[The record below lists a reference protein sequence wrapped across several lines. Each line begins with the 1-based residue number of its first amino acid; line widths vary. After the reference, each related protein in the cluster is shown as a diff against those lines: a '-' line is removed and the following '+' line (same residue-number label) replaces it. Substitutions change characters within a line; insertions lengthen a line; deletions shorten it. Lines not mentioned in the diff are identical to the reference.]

1 METVWRPADI
11 SSICP
16 EQQAPLTQCSGTGF
30 MFLTLV
36 TQLFGG
42 VSYSVPE
49 LKENPYQRYL
59 HPQSHPSFPE
69 SSIGSTYDYP
79 LQAYKSNFNFETFHP
94 ISSYQGKSY
103 QSKSY
108 NPYSQ
113 PSYNGFKNDYSKFK
127 SKLPIFDFDFLKNS
141 FDDLITAGA
150 MPAQVETKSKMES
163 IRTKRERRSREKRQ
177 PEEYDFIIIGAG
189 SAGCVLANRLSE
201 VKKWKVL
208 LIEAGPEEPDVT
220 MVPAFPSVLGRS
232 SIDWNYRT
240 QPEKLTCRSIR
251 DQTCAWTRGKTMGG
265 SSAVNYLVYM
275 RGNKRDYDNWAELG
289 NHGWSYREVLPY
301 FKKSENNRDIESHDK
316 YYHSVGGPLNVE
328 RFSYVDVN
336 TIMLVEAFKEK
347 GLPIRDLT
355 REDNIGTDIG
365 LSTSKDGRRVSTNI
379 AFIKP
384 IRNVRPNLH
393 IEVNAFVTKIII
405 DPHTKTA
412 HGVNYIKDG
421 IEHNVYAKK
430 EVILSSGAINSPK
443 ILMLSGIGPKH
454 HLESLNIPVLSD
466 LNVGQ
471 NLQDHVTTE
480 ALTISLSNKTST
492 LVSEHELLNEVYK
505 YQQQHPKKHGPLAT
519 TSTLNGIAFIRTKYE
534 YENVPDIQFHFDAR
548 NVEEFYSDPTTYI
561 ATNILP
567 LSFYNGLAARPLLLV
582 PKSRGFIL
590 LNHTDPIFG
599 PPLIYPRFF
608 TVKEDLDVLVE
619 GLRYAVSLED
629 TDAFKH
635 SGASFVKIPVQSCTD
650 YIWGTYDYFACLLI
664 EYTGTIYHPV
674 GTCKMGPEWDTDAVV
689 DPKLR
694 VYGIKKLRVID
705 SSIMPVIIRGN
716 TNAPTIMIAEKASDI
731 IKREWLS

>member
-1 METVWRPADI
+1 MEIIWRPSDI
-11 SSICP
+11 STICP
-16 EQQAPLTQCSGTGF
+16 EQQAPLTQCSATGV

-36 TQLFGG
+36 TQLFGD
-42 VSYSVPE
+42 VSYSIP
-49 LKENPYQRYL
+49 ENPYQGYIS
-59 HPQSHPSFPE
+59 PQNYAFPE
-69 SSIGSTYDYP
+69 SSIGRPSDD
-79 LQAYKSNFNFETFHP
+79 
-94 ISSYQGKSY
+94 G
-103 QSKSY
+103 SK
-108 NPYSQ
+108 
-113 PSYNGFKNDYSKFK
+113 NGYSKFE
-127 SKLPIFDFDFLKNS
+127 SKPPIFDFESLKNS
-141 FDDLITAGA
+141 FEDLMTAGA
-150 MPAQVETKSKMES
+150 MPEQVKTESK
-163 IRTKRERRSREKRQ
+163 RTKRERRSRNKRHS
-177 PEEYDFIIIGAG
+177 EEYDFIIVGAG

-220 MVPAFPSVLGRS
+220 MVPAFPPVLGRS

-251 DQTCAWTRGKTMGG
+251 GHTCAWTRGKTMGG

-289 NHGWSYREVLPY
+289 NQGWSYREVLPY

-328 RFSYVDVN
+328 RFSYVDVS
-336 TIMLVEAFKEK
+336 TMMLVEAFREK
-347 GLPIRDLT
+347 GLPIKDLT
-355 REDNIGTDIG
+355 KEDNIGTDIG
-365 LSTSKDGRRVSTNI
+365 LSTSKDGRRMSTNI

-384 IRNVRPNLH
+384 IRDVRPNLH

-412 HGVNYIKDG
+412 KGITYFKNG
-421 IEHNVYAKK
+421 IEYNVYAKK
-430 EVILSSGAINSPK
+430 EVIVSSGAINSPK

-454 HLESLNIPVLSD
+454 HLESLNIPVLAD
-466 LNVGQ
+466 LNVGH

-480 ALTISLSNKTST
+480 ALIMSLSNKTST
-492 LVSEHELLNEVYK
+492 LVNDHELLNEVYK
-505 YQQQHPKKHGPLAT
+505 YKQQHPKKHGPLAT
-519 TSTLNGIAFIRTKYE
+519 TSTLNGIAFIKTKYQ
-534 YENVPDIQFHFDAR
+534 YENVPDIQFHFDGR

-561 ATNILP
+561 ATNTLP

-582 PKSRGFIL
+582 PKSKGFIL

-599 PPLIYPRFF
+599 PPLIYPRYF
-608 TVKEDLDVLVE
+608 TVKEDLDVLIE
-619 GLRYAVSLED
+619 GLRYAISLED
-629 TDAFKH
+629 TDAFKQ
-635 SGASFVKIPVQSCTD
+635 SGASFVKIPVQSCTE
-650 YIWGTYDYFACLLI
+650 YIWGTYDYLACLLI

-705 SSIMPVIIRGN
+705 SSIMPVITRGN

-731 IKREWLS
+731 IKRDWLS